1 MTMSTINNKINWSL
15 LAALFGAA
23 GGALSGE
30 FVWALITAFGL
41 WVVACV
47 AQNLSGFQRAISH
60 RKRSAF
66 SEDGVMID
74 QQSGYQNWLHRWD
87 DEVTYCQSYED
98 APGNIWNKAVSARD
112 D

>member
-1 MTMSTINNKINWSL
+1 MSTIKTKISWPL

-23 GGALSGE
+23 VAALSGQ

-41 WVVACV
+41 WVVAYV
-47 AQNLSGFQRAISH
+47 AQNLSGFQRAINH
-60 RKRSAF
+60 GKRSAF

-98 APGNIWNKAVSARD
+98 TPGNIWNKAVSASD